1 MLMAEATVMIAT
13 VLLST
18 VASGASSLLG
28 VGMIVVIPG
37 LLLLQGGPG

>member
-1 MLMAEATVMIAT
+1 MAFLLMAEAMVMITT

-28 VGMIVVIPG
+28 AETMMIIPG
-37 LLLLQGGPG
+37 LLLP